1 VLPDGHL
8 GLEVVDEAAAGLE
21 GLLPVLGRGASQMGT
36 STTTGDGG
44 MTEEERAASKLL
56 VYQCLPSRY
65 GFDPDHL
72 RRADAVE
79 VVVGQGAKPGGG
91 GMLLGQKISERVA
104 EMRTLP
110 AGIDQRSA
118 CRHTDWPGPDDLR
131 IKIEELR
138 EATRQGRL
146 ALLPLEMVLAGEGPR
161 RRQADVAEETGLDLD
176 FLTEA
181 RRALGLPAVDP
192 DDPVLTEEE
201 VELARSAATLLEAG
215 IDRQGFLEL
224 TRTMSQAM
232 AGVAAVLTST
242 LGSALLR
249 PGDTERDLGL
259 RYAETLREL
268 GPLAGPTLT
277 QMLNL
282 RLREQVRHAVV
293 GQAEL
298 QSGRLPDAQHV
309 VVGFVDIVGF
319 TRLGEQVPPDEL
331 GAVVTG
337 FEELVEDAVRP
348 PVRLVKTI
356 GDAAM
361 LVAPDAP
368 PVLDTMLGLVES
380 SREAAARPHLRA
392 GIASGEALPRAG
404 DLYGRPVNLASRLTS
419 FARRGTVV
427 TSKEVHDAA
436 EDGYDW
442 SRVGS
447 RRIKG
452 VRGDVEVYRVRPG
465 ENPRR

>member
-1 VLPDGHL
+1 LAITAPNVRERPDGPAC
-8 GLEVVDEAAAGLE
+8 GAICDDVPVATDFEAE
-21 GLLPVLGRGASQMGT
+21 GLL
-36 STTTGDGG
+36 DGLDD
-44 MTEEERAASKLL
+44 ERAREARRELL
-56 VYQCLPSRY
+56 ESL
-65 GFDPDHL
+65 
-72 RRADAVE
+72 E
-79 VVVGQGAKPGGG
+79 
-91 GMLLGQKISERVA
+91 E
-104 EMRTLP
+104 
-110 AGIDQRSA
+110 AGCS
-118 CRHTDWPGPDDLR
+118 L
-131 IKIEELR
+131 EELR
-138 EATRQGRL
+138 EATEQGRL
-146 ALLPLEMVLAGEGPR
+146 ALLPMELVLAGEGPR
-161 RRQADVAEETGLDLD
+161 RRQADVAEETGLDLE

-192 DDPVLTEEE
+192 EEAVLTAEE
-201 VELARSAATLLEAG
+201 VELAKSAATLLEAG
-215 IDRQGFLEL
+215 IERQSFLEL
-224 TRTMSQAM
+224 TRAMSQAM
-232 AGVAAVLTST
+232 AGVAASLTST
-242 LGSALLR
+242 FGASLLR

-282 RLREQVRHAVV
+282 RLREQIRQAVV

-298 QSGRLPDAQHV
+298 QSGRLPDAQQV

-319 TRLGEQVPPDEL
+319 TRLGEQVPPEEL

-337 FEELVEDAVRP
+337 FEELVDDAVRP

-361 LVAPDAP
+361 LVAPEAP
-368 PVLDTMLGLVES
+368 PVLDTMLGLVET
-380 SREAAARPHLRA
+380 SREDDDRPLLRA

-436 EDGYDW
+436 QDGYDW
-442 SRVGS
+442 SQVGS

-452 VRGDVEVYRVRPG
+452 VRGDVEVYRVRSG
-465 ENPRR
+465 EKARK

>member
-1 VLPDGHL
+1 VATDF
-8 GLEVVDEAAAGLE
+8 EAE
-21 GLLPVLGRGASQMGT
+21 GLL
-36 STTTGDGG
+36 DGLDD
-44 MTEEERAASKLL
+44 ERAREARRELL
-56 VYQCLPSRY
+56 Q
-65 GFDPDHL
+65 
-72 RRADAVE
+72 
-79 VVVGQGAKPGGG
+79 
-91 GMLLGQKISERVA
+91 
-104 EMRTLP
+104 TLEE
-110 AGIDQRSA
+110 AG
-118 CRHTDWPGPDDLR
+118 CPL
-131 IKIEELR
+131 EELR
-138 EATRQGRL
+138 EATTQGRL
-146 ALLPLEMVLAGEGPR
+146 ALVPMELVLAGEGKLV
-161 RRQADVAEETGLDLD
+161 RQIDVVEETGLDLG

-192 DDPVLTEEE
+192 EDAVVTTEE

-232 AGVAAVLTST
+232 AGVAASFTST

-282 RLREQVRHAVV
+282 RLREQVRQAVV

-298 QSGRLPDAQHV
+298 QSGRLPDAQRV

-319 TRLGEQVPPDEL
+319 TRLGERVPPEEL

-337 FEELVEDAVRP
+337 FEEQVDDAVRP

-361 LVAPDAP
+361 LVAPEPRPVIDA
-368 PVLDTMLGLVES
+368 VLGLVEGS
-380 SREAAARPHLRA
+380 VEDDGSPMLR
-392 GIASGEALPRAG
+392 GGVASGEALPRAG
-404 DLYGRPVNLASRLTS
+404 DWYGRPVNLAARLTA
-419 FARRGTVV
+419 FARRGSVIA
-427 TSKEVHDAA
+427 SSEVREAA
-436 EDGYDW
+436 ADGYRW
-442 SRVGS
+442 SAVGS
-447 RRIKG
+447 RRFKG
-452 VRGDVEVYRVRPG
+452 VRGSVDVYRVRPPAEG
-465 ENPRR
+465 

>member
-1 VLPDGHL
+1 VAVATDF
-8 GLEVVDEAAAGLE
+8 EAE
-21 GLLPVLGRGASQMGT
+21 GLLEGA
-36 STTTGDGG
+36 GD
-44 MTEEERAASKLL
+44 ERARDARRELL
-56 VYQCLPSRY
+56 
-65 GFDPDHL
+65 
-72 RRADAVE
+72 E
-79 VVVGQGAKPGGG
+79 
-91 GMLLGQKISERVA
+91 
-104 EMRTLP
+104 TLEE
-110 AGIDQRSA
+110 AGIPLD
-118 CRHTDWPGPDDLR
+118 
-131 IKIEELR
+131 ELR

-146 ALLPLEMVLAGEGPR
+146 ALLPMEMVLAGEGER
-161 RRQADVAEETGLDLD
+161 VSQRELAEETGLDLD

-192 DDPVLTEEE
+192 DDAVVTREE
-201 VELARSAATLLEAG
+201 VELTHSAATLLEAG

-224 TRTMSQAM
+224 TRAMSQAM
-232 AGVAAVLTST
+232 AGVAAAFTST

-268 GPLAGPTLT
+268 GPLAGPSLT

-282 RLREQVRHAVV
+282 RLREQIRQAVV

-298 QSGRLPDAQHV
+298 ESGRLPDAQEV

-319 TRLGEQVPPDEL
+319 TRLGEQVAPEEL
-331 GAVVTG
+331 GAVVAD

-361 LVAPDAP
+361 VSAPEAP
-368 PVLDTMLGLVES
+368 PLLDTMLMLVES
-380 SREAAARPHLRA
+380 SREDDDRPLLRS
-392 GIASGEALPRAG
+392 GIASGEALPRGG

-436 EDGYDW
+436 GDGYDW
-442 SRVGS
+442 SPVGS

-452 VRGDVEVYRVRPG
+452 VRGEVEVYRVRSS
-465 ENPRR
+465 EKPRS

>member
-1 VLPDGHL
+1 
-8 GLEVVDEAAAGLE
+8 VV
-21 GLLPVLGRGASQMGT
+21 
-36 STTTGDGG
+36 
-44 MTEEERAASKLL
+44 
-56 VYQCLPSRY
+56 
-65 GFDPDHL
+65 
-72 RRADAVE
+72 
-79 VVVGQGAKPGGG
+79 
-91 GMLLGQKISERVA
+91 
-104 EMRTLP
+104 
-110 AGIDQRSA
+110 
-118 CRHTDWPGPDDLR
+118 
-131 IKIEELR
+131 
-138 EATRQGRL
+138 
-146 ALLPLEMVLAGEGPR
+146 
-161 RRQADVAEETGLDLD
+161 EETGLDLH

-192 DDPVLTEEE
+192 EDAVVTTEE

-282 RLREQVRHAVV
+282 RLREQIRQAVV

-298 QSGRLPDAQHV
+298 QSGRLPDAQEV

-319 TRLGEQVPPDEL
+319 TRLGERVPPEEL

-337 FEELVEDAVRP
+337 FEEQVEDAVRP

-361 LVAPDAP
+361 LAAPDAP
-368 PVLDTMLGLVES
+368 PVIDTMLGLVEA
-380 SREAAARPHLRA
+380 SREDDSRPLLRA
-392 GIASGEALPRAG
+392 GIASGEAFPRAG

-427 TSKEVHDAA
+427 TSKDVHDAA

-442 SRVGS
+442 STVGS

-452 VRGDVEVYRVRPG
+452 VRGEVDVYRVRSS
-465 ENPRR
+465 EKPRP

>member
-1 VLPDGHL
+1 LAITAPNVRERPDGP
-8 GLEVVDEAAAGLE
+8 GCGAICDDVPVATDFEAE
-21 GLLPVLGRGASQMGT
+21 GLL
-36 STTTGDGG
+36 DGLDD
-44 MTEEERAASKLL
+44 ERAREARRELL
-56 VYQCLPSRY
+56 ESL
-65 GFDPDHL
+65 
-72 RRADAVE
+72 E
-79 VVVGQGAKPGGG
+79 
-91 GMLLGQKISERVA
+91 E
-104 EMRTLP
+104 
-110 AGIDQRSA
+110 AGCS
-118 CRHTDWPGPDDLR
+118 L
-131 IKIEELR
+131 EELR
-138 EATRQGRL
+138 EATEQGRL
-146 ALLPLEMVLAGEGPR
+146 ALLPMELVLAGEGPR
-161 RRQADVAEETGLDLD
+161 RRQADVAEETGLDLE

-192 DDPVLTEEE
+192 EEAVLTAEE
-201 VELARSAATLLEAG
+201 VELAKSAATLLEAG
-215 IDRQGFLEL
+215 IERQSFLEL
-224 TRTMSQAM
+224 TRAMSQAM
-232 AGVAAVLTST
+232 AGVAASLTST
-242 LGSALLR
+242 FGASLLR

-282 RLREQVRHAVV
+282 RLREQIRQAVV

-298 QSGRLPDAQHV
+298 QSGRLPDAQQV

-319 TRLGEQVPPDEL
+319 TRLGEQVPPEEL

-337 FEELVEDAVRP
+337 FEELVDDAVRP

-361 LVAPDAP
+361 LVAPEAP
-368 PVLDTMLGLVES
+368 PVLDTMLGLVET
-380 SREAAARPHLRA
+380 SREDDDRPLLRA

-436 EDGYDW
+436 QDGYDW
-442 SRVGS
+442 SQVGS

-452 VRGDVEVYRVRPG
+452 VRGDVEVYRVRSG
-465 ENPRR
+465 EKARK

>member
-1 VLPDGHL
+1 VGTDF
-8 GLEVVDEAAAGLE
+8 EAE
-21 GLLPVLGRGASQMGT
+21 GLL
-36 STTTGDGG
+36 DGLDDEHAREARRELLQ
-44 MTEEERAASKLL
+44 TLEE
-56 VYQCLPSRY
+56 
-65 GFDPDHL
+65 
-72 RRADAVE
+72 
-79 VVVGQGAKPGGG
+79 
-91 GMLLGQKISERVA
+91 
-104 EMRTLP
+104 
-110 AGIDQRSA
+110 AGCPLDQ
-118 CRHTDWPGPDDLR
+118 
-131 IKIEELR
+131 LR
-138 EATRQGRL
+138 EATAQGRL
-146 ALLPLEMVLAGEGPR
+146 ALIPVELVLAGEGPR
-161 RRQADVAEETGLDLD
+161 RRQVDVAEETGLDVD
-176 FLTEA
+176 FLTDA

-192 DDPVLTEEE
+192 EDRVITEEE

-232 AGVAAVLTST
+232 AGVAASLTST
-242 LGSALLR
+242 IGSALLR
-249 PGDTERDLGL
+249 PGDTERDIGL

-268 GPLAGPTLT
+268 GPLAGPALT

-282 RLREQVRHAVV
+282 RLREQIRQAVV

-298 QSGRLPDAQHV
+298 QTGRLPDAQQV

-319 TRLGEQVPPDEL
+319 TRLGEQVPPEEL

-337 FEELVEDAVRP
+337 FEQLVDDAVRP

-361 LVAPDAP
+361 VVAPEAA

-380 SREAAARPHLRA
+380 SREDDDRPLLRA

-436 EDGYDW
+436 QDGYQW
-442 SRVGS
+442 SPVGS

-452 VRGDVEVYRVRPG
+452 VRGQVEVYRVRSN
-465 ENPRR
+465 ENPDN

>member
-1 VLPDGHL
+1 VATDF
-8 GLEVVDEAAAGLE
+8 EAE
-21 GLLPVLGRGASQMGT
+21 GLL
-36 STTTGDGG
+36 DGLSD
-44 MTEEERAASKLL
+44 ERARQARRELL
-56 VYQCLPSRY
+56 ETLEEAGCS
-65 GFDPDHL
+65 
-72 RRADAVE
+72 
-79 VVVGQGAKPGGG
+79 
-91 GMLLGQKISERVA
+91 LG
-104 EMRTLP
+104 
-110 AGIDQRSA
+110 D
-118 CRHTDWPGPDDLR
+118 
-131 IKIEELR
+131 LR
-138 EATRQGRL
+138 EATSQGRL
-146 ALLPLEMVLAGEGPR
+146 ALLPVEMVLAGEGER
-161 RRQADVAEETGLDLD
+161 VRQVDVVEETGLDLD
-176 FLTEA
+176 FLTDA

-192 DDPVLTEEE
+192 EDPVLTAEE
-201 VELARSAATLLEAG
+201 VELSRSAATLLEAG
-215 IDRQGFLEL
+215 IDRQSFLEL
-224 TRTMSQAM
+224 TRAMSQAM
-232 AGVAAVLTST
+232 AAVAASLTST
-242 LGSALLR
+242 LGTSLLR
-249 PGDTERDLGL
+249 PGDTERDIGL

-282 RLREQVRHAVV
+282 RLREQIRETVV

-319 TRLGEQVPPDEL
+319 TRLGEQVPPEEL

-337 FEELVEDAVRP
+337 FEEQVEDAVRP

-361 LVAPDAP
+361 LVAPEPP

-380 SREAAARPHLRA
+380 SREDDDRPLLRA

-427 TSKEVHDAA
+427 TSREVHDAA
-436 EDGYDW
+436 KDGYHW
-442 SRVGS
+442 SQVGS

-452 VRGDVEVYRVRPG
+452 LRGEVEVFRVRSG
-465 ENPRR
+465 EKPRE